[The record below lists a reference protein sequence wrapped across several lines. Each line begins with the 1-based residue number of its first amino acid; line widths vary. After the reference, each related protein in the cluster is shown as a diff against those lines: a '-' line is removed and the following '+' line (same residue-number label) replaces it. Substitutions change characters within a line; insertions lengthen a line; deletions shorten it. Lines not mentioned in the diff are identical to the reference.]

1 MKTRVSSVTPLELL
15 AIIKNFNIVCKLFHW
30 KAENLHLFIFSLL
43 QTRTTKARLKLLQDF
58 LKWCSEII
66 HIKAV
71 EIFQFTSTE
80 CLRFSWSHFS
90 LDHPWH
96 CWYYTVSVTTLCGWG
111 QHWDLGC
118 FPRGSA
124 HKEFTWD
131 LCRMQKKTVAA
142 ALNPGMFLAK
152 QAKKKK
158 KIHEQLEASA
168 IQ

>member
-15 AIIKNFNIVCKLFHW
+15 AIIKNFNIVCKLSHW

-90 LDHPWH
+90 LSMTIHG
-96 CWYYTVSVTTLCGWG
+96 TAGITLSALPLCVAEDSTGTLAAFPG
-111 QHWDLGC
+111 ALLTRSLLGTFAGC
-118 FPRGSA
+118 KRKLLLL
-124 HKEFTWD
+124 H
-131 LCRMQKKTVAA
+131 
-142 ALNPGMFLAK
+142 
-152 QAKKKK
+152 
-158 KIHEQLEASA
+158 
-168 IQ
+168 